1 MPEITPA
8 HAEALFEELGGDGP
22 CFASMLDKAQRL
34 ARKRKHDTAAASGG
48 NDSRVVATKLGIIT
62 DRTGALAPK
71 TLRGDGKLELFQKFL
86 RAIDKRYMKR
96 SLGQREFH
104 EAFTVA
110 CLPHIIGEAEFEKH
124 RAYYIDK
131 FDLDEFKSEVLVTTP
146 RLNLVCCNVFF
157 FYNSL

>member
-1 MPEITPA
+1 MPHVTPA

-34 ARKRKHDTAAASGG
+34 ARKRKLASENGTSG
-48 NDSRVVATKLGIIT
+48 NSRVVATKLGIIADT
-62 DRTGALAPK
+62 TGAFAPK
-71 TLRGDGKLELFQKFL
+71 TLRGDDKLQLFQKFL
-86 RAIDKRYMKR
+86 KAIDKRYMKR

-110 CLPHIIGEAEFEKH
+110 CLPHIIGEEEFEKH

-131 FDLDEFKSEVLVTTP
+131 FDLDEFKSEVLVCYSPFERQNT
-146 RLNLVCCNVFF
+146 RIMC
-157 FYNSL
+157 